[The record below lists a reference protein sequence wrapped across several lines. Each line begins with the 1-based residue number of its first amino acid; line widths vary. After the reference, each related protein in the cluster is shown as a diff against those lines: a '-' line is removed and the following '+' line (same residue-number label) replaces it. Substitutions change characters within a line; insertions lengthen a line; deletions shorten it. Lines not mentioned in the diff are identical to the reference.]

1 MKSFGL
7 IGYPLKHSFSKSYFE
22 NKFLNENIKGV
33 KYFNLEYKDLDDLFN
48 SKQLLKLDGFNV
60 TTPHKETII
69 KYLDELSP
77 EAQVIGAV
85 NCVKNNGGKLVGHN
99 TDYLGFLNSIKPILK
114 THHKN
119 ALILGNGGATKAI
132 TYALKKLNITFKIV
146 SRNSSFDYTDVDKKC
161 IEKHHIII
169 NCTPLGTFPKI
180 DNFPEICYEFLS
192 KKHILYDLVYNPE
205 ITLFL
210 SYGKVK
216 NCTVK
221 NGMEMLTI
229 QAEKSWN
236 IWKRKKYTY

>member
-33 KYFNLEYKDLDDLFN
+33 KYFNLECQDLEELFN

-60 TTPHKETII
+60 TKPHKENII

-119 ALILGNGGATKAI
+119 ALILGNGGASKAVV
-132 TYALKKLNITFKIV
+132 YALKKLNITFKIV
-146 SRNSSFDYTDVDKKC
+146 SRNSSFDYNDVDKKC
-161 IEKHHIII
+161 IAKHHIII

-180 DNFPEICYEFLS
+180 DNFPEIRYECLS
-192 KKHILYDLVYNPE
+192 KNHILYDLVYNPE

-210 SYGKVK
+210 SYGKEK
-216 NCTVK
+216 NCIVK